1 MEKWNAVAPGRTW
14 RQQGKQ
20 VQEAQLYRRQC
31 PPLVVRYNRSM
42 FSLGFRARG
51 QHKKGHG
58 RDDRL
63 KILHVVMWASSPMM
77 YMKACGYSRV
87 RQTATKGAPV
97 GPLRQK
103 DNTSMPPCSIHFCV
117 GSIGSQQGRGEK
129 RARAKCNHPHFG

>member
-1 MEKWNAVAPGRTW
+1 MECCRARPDLATARETSARGAAVQALVPAAGC
-14 RQQGKQ
+14 Q
-20 VQEAQLYRRQC
+20 VH
-31 PPLVVRYNRSM
+31 NRSV